1 MMQLTGLNFKNIQQL
16 IQLDNNNIKKQPN
29 QKMGRR
35 PKQILLQRRHTDG
48 QEAHKKI
55 LTSLITAA
63 AAAAAAAA
71 KSLQSCPTL
80 NANQNYSEGP
90 LHTRQNG
97 HHQIINAGQGVEK
110 REPSGTVGEN

>member
-48 QEAHKKI
+48 QEAHEKI
-55 LTSLITAA
+55 LIIVNYE
-63 AAAAAAAA
+63 
-71 KSLQSCPTL
+71 K
-80 NANQNYSEGP
+80 NANQNYNEVSP
-90 LHTRQNG
+90 HTNQNG
-97 HHQIINAGQGVEK
+97 NY
-110 REPSGTVGEN
+110 